1 MDENFLNEL
10 NKEKNQEDKKNQIIE
25 DLAKE
30 CKTLSN
36 QNKAILST
44 LNDFKPELGG
54 SSLKMLQNVL
64 NGVQN
69 VNIPSEI
76 SLSKTQKIE
85 FADTTR
91 KWLLI
96 FFSCSLFV
104 VVGALGFAWW
114 AYQYEYKPKEE
125 LKINDQQTEWL
136 IDYVDYMKEKNPNS
150 HTKFM
155 LQNSFP
161 E

>member
-1 MDENFLNEL
+1 
-10 NKEKNQEDKKNQIIE
+10 
-25 DLAKE
+25 
-30 CKTLSN
+30 
-36 QNKAILST
+36 

-76 SLSKTQKIE
+76 TLSKTQKIE
-85 FADTTR
+85 FTDTTR

-114 AYQYEYKPKEE
+114 AYQYEYKPKED